1 MKFAKISY
9 SYLSKLKAKI
19 NGHNKKI
26 LNEKQPMTKR
36 TCNCIKEEECPVNGK
51 CFSKIL
57 YVPPHLLQVTKITNL
72 EYTKKSVKPNL
83 NYNTQ
88 TKNMVRI
95 GVSTPIKNTTPSFSP
110 SPLLN
115 LQTFQAPLSRQSP
128 LILRE
133 PPPKNRI
140 FQGTPI
146 IYHP

>member
-1 MKFAKISY
+1 MKFVKISN

-26 LNEKQPMTKR
+26 LNEKQHMTKR
-36 TCNCIKEEECPVNGK
+36 TCNCIKEKCPVNGK